1 VGLSVG
7 NMTVRALEE
16 MKGSGRY
23 GAVQCSAVQYSR
35 VQCNAVHSSTVQC
48 SAGQC
53 SAVQCSAVQCSA
65 QQSSTVQCRAVQQSS
80 ALYCTTRYL
89 LVHLVELVDKT
100 DSLISQHLRSMGVGR
115 RLRGRDGTRWRDGW
129 YGEEREGVSKV
140 E

>member
-1 VGLSVG
+1 VGLSEG

-16 MKGSGRY
+16 MKGSWRY

-48 SAGQC
+48 SA
-53 SAVQCSAVQCSA
+53 VQCSERQCSA

-89 LVHLVELVDKT
+89 LVHFVELVDKT
-100 DSLISQHLRSMGVGR
+100 DSLISKHLRSMGVGR